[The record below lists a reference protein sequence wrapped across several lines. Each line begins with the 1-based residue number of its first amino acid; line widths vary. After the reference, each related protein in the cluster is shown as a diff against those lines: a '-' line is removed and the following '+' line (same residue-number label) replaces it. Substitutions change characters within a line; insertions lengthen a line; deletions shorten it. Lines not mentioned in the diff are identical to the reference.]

1 VWRRRWKRR
10 RDELLRFY
18 LHDGSRVWG
27 SSPPP
32 PTRNSGEVAGLWGG
46 GGVLLFFFVNIVT
59 VQIASESERYR
70 DREREILARHF
81 LRSTRGVSRVC

>member
-1 VWRRRWKRR
+1 MGVQ
-10 RDELLRFY
+10 
-18 LHDGSRVWG
+18 
-27 SSPPP
+27 P
-32 PTRNSGEVAGLWGG
+32 PTTDKKFRRGGGIVGG